1 MEKMTF
7 FTNKAYVRVGTYL
20 ENMGDVRRVCGH
32 FVVEL
37 STSNLDI
44 FKKHVD
50 VLQVSNNIRRMG
62 DTYFNKNLAFFQN
75 DFTILVL
82 SNGWE

>member
-1 MEKMTF
+1 MERMTF

-20 ENMGDVRRVCGH
+20 ENMGDVWRVCGH

-50 VLQVSNNIRRMG
+50 VLQV
-62 DTYFNKNLAFFQN
+62 
-75 DFTILVL
+75 
-82 SNGWE
+82 